1 LYAPERRNMFFYEFY
16 VGIDKLVK
24 VWRERFKIGLY
35 YAAGYSNIYEQ
46 PIYGFKVNFEYFD
59 RRDNSW

>member
-1 LYAPERRNMFFYEFY
+1 MFFYEFY